1 MSRRCFSSF
10 SLAIP
15 AAAVDDTVSVSDES
29 IELYPKF
36 DDVAAGGGGGRGRE
50 LLATLDETAATY

>member
-1 MSRRCFSSF
+1 
-10 SLAIP
+10 LAIP